1 LLHRLLLGNRAAG
14 RLSLYRLNPPHHEK
28 AHLFS
33 QAGKLVFV
41 IERIDDQPQLFRAA
55 VRIVLIRFIS

>member
-33 QAGKLVFV
+33 QPGKLVFV
-41 IERIDDQPQLFRAA
+41 IERIDD
-55 VRIVLIRFIS
+55 